1 MKQQRVL
8 IWSKSVSDF
17 FDGNVCGI
25 GVQLYLWA
33 QTFVQHNW
41 QVYTLSRHKSIT
53 QENIHFKRSLRWGKL
68 EIAHEWLSIFWNLIR
83 LRPKLVI
90 HRGSDRVVYPLAVI
104 SKLLGIK
111 FVLFGASDTNFET
124 EGMVGGGGKHNVKLW
139 QNAIRK
145 TDYIVAQ
152 NLYQQTS
159 LKKNFGRTS
168 IILHNIW
175 GNIHVLPKTNSVKT
189 DVVWVANFRKLKRPE
204 WLINAAKAMPEFDF
218 TLVGGPSGREI
229 EYYKD
234 IKQQTE
240 ALSNLHFLGKKDFA
254 ETNAIVSHARL
265 LCCTSTYEGFPNTFL
280 QAWSNEIPVVSTV
293 DPSEIITSHKLGL
306 VVNSEGEFQ
315 EQLRLLLC
323 NDNLYNKI
331 TTNIHT
337 YFKDNHDADNVYEK
351 LIGWLSLA

>member
-1 MKQQRVL
+1 MKQQKVL

-17 FDGNVCGI
+17 LDGNVCGI
-25 GVQLYLWA
+25 GVQLYFWA
-33 QTFVQHNW
+33 QTFVQHSW
-41 QVYTLSRHKSIT
+41 QVYTLSRYKSIT
-53 QENIHFKRSLRWGKL
+53 QENIHLIRSLRWGKL

-104 SKLLGIK
+104 SKLFGIK
-111 FVLFGASDTNFET
+111 FVLFGASDTNFEA

-145 TDYIVAQ
+145 TEYIVTQ

-159 LKKNFGRTS
+159 LKKNFGKSS

-175 GNIHVLPKTNSVKT
+175 GNIHIPPKTNSFKT

-204 WLINAAKAMPEFDF
+204 WVINAARAMPEFDF

-234 IKQQTE
+234 IEQQTK
-240 ALSNLHFLGKKDFA
+240 AISNLHFLGKKDFS

-280 QAWSNEIPVVSTV
+280 QAWANGIPVVSTV
-293 DPSEIITSHKLGL
+293 DPSEIITSHKLGFF
-306 VVNSEGEFQ
+306 VNNEDEFQ

-351 LIGWLSLA
+351 LIGWLSLT